1 MCGQQLMSV
10 SVVLTIVM
18 TTHGDLLT
26 VKCYLFKFDSTV
38 LNYFFPYES
47 DIKERRSE
55 GDGNTFGIRRFCLL
69 LSS

>member
-1 MCGQQLMSV
+1 MSI
-10 SVVLTIVM
+10 SVVPTIVM

-47 DIKERRSE
+47 DIKERRSG
-55 GDGNTFGIRRFCLL
+55 GDGNTFGIKIFGLL
-69 LSS
+69 LSSYLL

>member
-1 MCGQQLMSV
+1 MSV
-10 SVVLTIVM
+10 PTIVM

-47 DIKERRSE
+47 DIKERMSE
-55 GDGNTFGIRRFCLL
+55 GEGNTFGIRRFCLL
-69 LSS
+69 RSN

>member
-1 MCGQQLMSV
+1 MSI
-10 SVVLTIVM
+10 SVVPTIVM

-55 GDGNTFGIRRFCLL
+55 GDENTF
-69 LSS
+69 

>member
-1 MCGQQLMSV
+1 MSV
-10 SVVLTIVM
+10 SVVTTIVM

-47 DIKERRSE
+47 VIKE
-55 GDGNTFGIRRFCLL
+55 
-69 LSS
+69 